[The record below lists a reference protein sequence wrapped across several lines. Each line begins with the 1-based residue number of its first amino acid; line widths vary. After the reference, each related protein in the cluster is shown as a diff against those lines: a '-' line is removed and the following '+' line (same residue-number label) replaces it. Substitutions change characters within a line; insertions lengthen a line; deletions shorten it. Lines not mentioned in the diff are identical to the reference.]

1 MSFGFP
7 REARVTRGAELQRIV
22 REGKRFRTR
31 HLEVRAA
38 ASPLA
43 RSEDSV
49 GHCRIGLVVPRFKH
63 TAVARNQV
71 KRRLRELG
79 RIHLLSAGIFVD
91 LVLKIRPE
99 AYDASFVV
107 LRAEILSVL
116 DQLHRWSPTLPSN
129 SVPATDT

>member
-1 MSFGFP
+1 VSLGFP
-7 REARVTRGAELQRIV
+7 RKARVTRGAELQRIV

-43 RSEDSV
+43 RSGDAA
-49 GHCRIGLVVPRFKH
+49 GYCRIGLIVPLFKH
-63 TAVARNQV
+63 TAVARNLV

-79 RIHLLSAGIFVD
+79 RIHLLPAGISVD
-91 LVLKIRPE
+91 VVLRIRPE

-107 LRAEILSVL
+107 LRTEILAVL
-116 DQLHRWSPTLPSN
+116 GQLYLWSHSPSNN
-129 SVPATDT
+129 SVPAG